1 MEAPPNICTPT
12 HIARAAQGIA
22 KSAPDVMTCQILE
35 EEDCKAMNMG
45 CFLGVAECSAEPL
58 KFVHLTY
65 KPKGKRELLLTFVI
79 LDHDS
84 GFKDYCV
91 SSGCHVKAWKEKTT
105 RQRTWGALWEWWTA
119 VQSP

>member
-65 KPKGKRELLLTFVI
+65 KPKGKRELLTNVC
-79 LDHDS
+79 DPGS
-84 GFKDYCV
+84 
-91 SSGCHVKAWKEKTT
+91 
-105 RQRTWGALWEWWTA
+105 
-119 VQSP
+119 